1 MKQRTDRQKK
11 NPHIISG
18 EVKQV
23 DFPVLIFIK
32 IKKQN
37 SKFAVGED
45 EFFPTFQ
52 INTKIE
58 VCIPNPQIWVQAILG
73 EYGDI
78 FYGYFLF
85 AQYRYF

>member
-23 DFPVLIFIK
+23 DFPALIFIK

-37 SKFAVGED
+37 GN
-45 EFFPTFQ
+45 
-52 INTKIE
+52 I
-58 VCIPNPQIWVQAILG
+58 
-73 EYGDI
+73 
-78 FYGYFLF
+78 
-85 AQYRYF
+85 

>member
-1 MKQRTDRQKK
+1 MHYLASSKHDTTFLDKESALWAKQWTDCQKK

-37 SKFAVGED
+37 GN
-45 EFFPTFQ
+45 
-52 INTKIE
+52 I
-58 VCIPNPQIWVQAILG
+58 
-73 EYGDI
+73 
-78 FYGYFLF
+78 
-85 AQYRYF
+85 